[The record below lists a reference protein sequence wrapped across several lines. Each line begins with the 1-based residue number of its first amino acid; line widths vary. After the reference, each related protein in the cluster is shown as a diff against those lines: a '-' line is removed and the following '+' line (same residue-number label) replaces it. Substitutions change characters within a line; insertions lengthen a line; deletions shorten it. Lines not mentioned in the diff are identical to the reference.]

1 MKQHIVCL
9 SLILCLLLCSC
20 VPAAPAAEGQ
30 TRTFTDSTGRRVSF
44 KNAVVVMTSNVG
56 GELKGEGLGF
66 RPEGREAE
74 TRGALR
80 QTFRPEFLGR
90 LDLVTC
96 FRQLDEQ
103 AMVAVAEKFLG
114 QLAMRSRRAGVE
126 LKLPP
131 ELAAS
136 LCTAEKQGGARQLR
150 RAVQERVEGPIAR
163 YLLEQEDCACVQCA
177 LVNGQLQFV

>member
-1 MKQHIVCL
+1 MCG
-9 SLILCLLLCSC
+9 ILLQIME
-20 VPAAPAAEGQ
+20 EGEL
-30 TRTFTDSTGRRVSF
+30 TDSTGKRVSF

-66 RPEGREAE
+66 HPEGRESE

-90 LDLVTC
+90 LDLVAC

-103 AMVAVAEKFLG
+103 ALIAVAEKFLG

-136 LCTAEKQGGARQLR
+136 LCSCDKQGGARQLR
-150 RAVQERVEGPIAR
+150 RAVQERVEGPLAQ
-163 YLLEQEDCACVQCA
+163 YLLEQESCSCVQCA
-177 LVNGQLQFV
+177 LVDDRLQFV